1 VSPVD
6 PAAVDVAA
14 ELRVRLDVP
23 ELTVFV
29 FLGLDLLTMR
39 DLLIVCD
46 GEGGTSTRVGQ
57 RY

>member
-39 DLLIVCD
+39 DLLIVYD